1 MRDVDDGVRWLRE
14 AVKNGNTDAAYRLGK
29 EYLTGKSVQKDAA
42 RAAVYLRHAA
52 DNNHPWASYLL
63 GKLYLTGSGVP
74 KDEAAAWNCFRMA
87 DVYPYAQDCCSRCPA
102 CSTT

>member
-1 MRDVDDGVRWLRE
+1 M
-14 AVKNGNTDAAYRLGK
+14 
-29 EYLTGKSVQKDAA
+29 QKDAVK
-42 RAAVYLRHAA
+42 AAEYLYYAA
-52 DNNHPWASYLL
+52 DKDHPWANYLL

-87 DVYPYAQDCCSRCPA
+87 DVYPYAQDCGARGPA